1 MFGLDELLL
10 LLLDKLAFL
19 VSIVL
24 AEPADVFW
32 VNIDETKLDLFPLL
46 IEILNGKEYIVFSIK
61 KLLNMLFF
69 QLPF

>member
-32 VNIDETKLDLFPLL
+32 VIIDETKLDLFPLL
-46 IEILNGKEYIVFSIK
+46 IEILNGKEYKVYHIK
-61 KLLNMLFF
+61 KINILFF
-69 QLPF
+69 